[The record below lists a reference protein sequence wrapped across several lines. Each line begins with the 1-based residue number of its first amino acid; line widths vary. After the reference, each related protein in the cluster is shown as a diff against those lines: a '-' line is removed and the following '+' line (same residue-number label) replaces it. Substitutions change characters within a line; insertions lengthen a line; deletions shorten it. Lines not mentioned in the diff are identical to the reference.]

1 MTEGK
6 ACPDDL
12 RALVSRADRDD
23 LRTAQDILIQ
33 CILREDGADR
43 RMAVLDTLR
52 AELTRD
58 DQAGISSPEQRAFH
72 TVLLSMIE
80 RTRTMAGS
88 TAR

>member
-1 MTEGK
+1 
-6 ACPDDL
+6 
-12 RALVSRADRDD
+12 
-23 LRTAQDILIQ
+23 
-33 CILREDGADR
+33 
-43 RMAVLDTLR
+43 MAVLDTLR